1 MSTYARLI
9 DMLSDQ
15 EWHDRSEVAAL
26 THHPDLW
33 LKELVVE
40 GHLVVQTPDG
50 ATAVHL
56 ADGPPLAAV

>member
-15 EWHDRSEVAAL
+15 QWHDRSEIAAI
-26 THHPDLW
+26 THYPDLW
-33 LKELVVE
+33 LKELVVA
-40 GHLVVQTPDG
+40 GHLVVQKPDG

-56 ADGPPLAAV
+56 ADEPPLAAV